1 MSRVMLTG
9 TASNVGRALAVS
21 LLDAGHEV
29 FGIDRRGWVD
39 PPEGVQFEKVDLRK
53 RAAEDFVRRAR
64 PETIVHLATVTHLFE
79 QSEERYRI
87 NLAGT
92 RAVFDYASE
101 QGVEH
106 VVFVG
111 RHTYYGAGSDAP
123 FFHRE
128 DEPPAQV
135 GHFPELADLVAA
147 DLYAATALWRLPQ
160 LAVSLL
166 RVCYTLGPSGR
177 GTLAAFL
184 RARTSEKNRARPA
197 AERGYWD
204 DVVPLVMGYDPL
216 FQFLHEADLVEA
228 LKCTVQ
234 ARPRGVFNVAGP
246 PPLPLS
252 VIAREAGRRPMPIPE
267 PLLRAMLGRF
277 GLPRLSAGALEH
289 IKYPITVDDAA
300 FRKATGFTPGR
311 SAAETLAEFRA
322 TFPV

>member
-1 MSRVMLTG
+1 MRIMLTG
-9 TASNVGRALAVS
+9 TASSVGRALAAQ
-21 LLDAGHEV
+21 LLAGGHAV
-29 FGIDRRGWVD
+29 FGIDRRAWDD
-39 PPEGVQFEKVDLRK
+39 PPAGLQFAKVDLRK

-64 PETIVHLATVTHLFE
+64 PNAIVHLATVTHLFE

-92 RAVFDYASE
+92 RAVFDYASA

-111 RHTYYGAGSDAP
+111 RHTYYGAGADEN
-123 FFHRE
+123 FYHQE
-128 DEPPAQV
+128 DEAPGQV
-135 GHFPELADLVAA
+135 GNFPELADLVAA

-160 LAVSLL
+160 LCVSLL

-184 RARTSEKNRARPA
+184 RARTSEQNQ
-197 AERGYWD
+197 RGREHRRLD
-204 DVVPLVMGYDPL
+204 DVVPLVLGYDPL
-216 FQFLHEADLVEA
+216 FQFVHEADLVRA
-228 LKCTVQ
+228 LALTLEK
-234 ARPRGVFNVAGP
+234 RPRGVFNVAGP

-252 VIAREAGRRPMPIPE
+252 VIAREVGRRPLPLPE
-267 PLLRAMLGRF
+267 PLLRALLGRL

-300 FRKATGFTPGR
+300 FRAATGYAPEHG
-311 SAAETLAEFRA
+311 APETLREFRA
-322 TFPV
+322 RFP

>member
-1 MSRVMLTG
+1 MTRVMLTG
-9 TASNVGRALAVS
+9 TASNVGRSLAVE
-21 LLDAGHEV
+21 LLAAGHEV
-29 FGIDRRGWVD
+29 FGIDRRGWD
-39 PPEGVQFEKVDLRK
+39 DAPEGLQFEKVDLRK

-64 PETIVHLATVTHLFE
+64 PQTIVHLATVTHLFE

-92 RAVFDYASE
+92 RSVFDYASE

-111 RHTYYGAGSDAP
+111 RHTYYGAGADAP
-123 FFHRE
+123 FFHKE

-147 DLYAATALWRLPQ
+147 DLYASTALWRLPK
-160 LAVSLL
+160 LAVSLV

-184 RARTSEKNRARPA
+184 RARTSEKNRSTP
-197 AERGYWD
+197 EQEHGYWD

-216 FQFLHEADLVEA
+216 FQFVHESDLVQA
-228 LKCTVQ
+228 LLRCIET
-234 ARPRGVFNVAGP
+234 RPRGVFNLAGP

-252 VIAREAGRRPMPIPE
+252 VIAREAGRRPLPIPE

-289 IKYPITVDDAA
+289 IKYPITIDDSA
-300 FRKATGFTPGR
+300 FRAATGYAPAWG
-311 SAAETLAEFRA
+311 AAETLAEFRA
-322 TFPV
+322 TFP